1 VWSGGIRQP
10 SGYGLDR
17 NIKCKAIGL
26 CTVRGTAGHV
36 LHAKAG
42 HVVSYIRCS
51 TPGVFQCWNI
61 RTFLWL
67 AWRSGVELRPDIKR
81 LAINKKDIACV
92 DKFN

>member
-1 VWSGGIRQP
+1 MYLYI
-10 SGYGLDR
+10 
-17 NIKCKAIGL
+17 NCKAIGL

-67 AWRSGVELRPDIKR
+67 AWRSGVELRPDINYYVKGLLEFYNNEEDMLPTPKPLR
-81 LAINKKDIACV
+81 KPRK
-92 DKFN
+92 

>member
-1 VWSGGIRQP
+1 
-10 SGYGLDR
+10 
-17 NIKCKAIGL
+17 
-26 CTVRGTAGHV
+26 VRGTAGHV

-67 AWRSGVELRPDIKR
+67 AWRSGVELRPDTIVYVEKN
-81 LAINKKDIACV
+81 LY
-92 DKFN
+92 FNFYNLL